1 MTRRRP
7 VSVLV
12 DLCRCV
18 SWYAIEAPILS
29 RMVYK
34 RVKDWTF
41 GLSPSVK
48 LCFLYIFMVVN
59 TSIRVWKVFQKWY
72 FIGVAKVT
80 YVQRL
85 RVIVNSIK
93 ITRFGFVFGKISRG
107 FVFVSLVSFSI
118 IYLCAICGCY
128 YFQKLMFAATP
139 LRNLLLNKVHW

>member
-18 SWYAIEAPILS
+18 SWYTIEVPILS

-41 GLSPSVK
+41 GRSPSVK
-48 LCFLYIFMVVN
+48 
-59 TSIRVWKVFQKWY
+59 WH

-85 RVIVNSIK
+85 HVIVNSIK
-93 ITRFGFVFGKISRG
+93 ITRFGFVFGKTSRG
-107 FVFVSLVSFSI
+107 FVFVSVVSFSV
-118 IYLCAICGCY
+118 IYLCAICGCCG
-128 YFQKLMFAATP
+128 KLIIFK
-139 LRNLLLNKVHW
+139 N